1 MRSKSIIVFIF
12 SLFVIC
18 GCSSGTQKIDP
29 TPTNSP
35 VVIPS
40 PTVTPSPV
48 INENLGLPVG
58 TKASFSNGQ
67 EISFVEGDDNAI
79 GLYFGTDY
87 KKFPKV
93 DTSETTVSFVVD
105 GLDNSASGKLYCC
118 ARSYIYDGYFE
129 YTNYSVDKKNNQ
141 LQVSFTYNEYIERLM
156 FIFSLKNN
164 DKTIFLPF
172 YIGQEYIDK
181 TVIKDFLV
189 PVDEIDYFEYHS
201 PYLDTPDGRI
211 VEGTNNS
218 DETKKAFLNLFS
230 NCDLLYPY
238 RSDPIPGDV
247 MHNIKL
253 IKKSGEVIE
262 FTLSSYFIFDDH
274 TYLLLSPYKYDFL
287 TILER

>member
-1 MRSKSIIVFIF
+1 MT
-12 SLFVIC
+12 LC
-18 GCSSGTQKIDP
+18 GCSNNNRKVEP
-29 TPTNSP
+29 TPTPTDDP

-48 INENLGLPVG
+48 INENLGLPVD

-93 DTSETTVSFVVD
+93 DSSETTISFVVD
-105 GLDNSASGKLYCC
+105 GLDKNASGKLYYC
-118 ARSYIYDGYFE
+118 ARSYVYERYFE

-141 LQVSFTYNEYIERLM
+141 LQVSFTYNEEIERLM

-189 PVDEIDYFEYHS
+189 PIDEIDYFEYRS

-218 DETKKAFLNLFS
+218 DETKKAFLTLFS

-238 RSDPIPGDV
+238 CSDLIPGDV

-274 TYLLLSPYKYDFL
+274 TYLLLSPYEYDFL